1 MALPKLVL
9 ASAGSP
15 RKGGGP
21 KRVLVVDAERHILR
35 LVQVNLE
42 RQGYEVILAPS
53 CEDAVEK
60 ARTMRP
66 ELIVIDVG

>member
-1 MALPKLVL
+1 
-9 ASAGSP
+9 
-15 RKGGGP
+15 
-21 KRVLVVDAERHILR
+21 VLVVDAERHILR